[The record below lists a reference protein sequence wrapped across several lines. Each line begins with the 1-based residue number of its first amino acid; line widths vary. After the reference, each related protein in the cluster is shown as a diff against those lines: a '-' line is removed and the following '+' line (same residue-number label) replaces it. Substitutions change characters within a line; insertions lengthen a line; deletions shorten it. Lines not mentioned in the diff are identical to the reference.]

1 MVYNRLNLS
10 WILLEPCPPELAI
23 EHFMK
28 ARRTSGFEIHSDSTG
43 GALPTRAAPGLYPE
57 VLKKLPTGVLL
68 LRLEDPADAR
78 TFRVVDA
85 NQAAAEIIRLSDRMV
100 LGKTFADFPGILE
113 TSIPGQ
119 LLAALRSGENC
130 NLGELAF
137 GDSPEEKRVYSVQ
150 VFPLS
155 QDFLGVAIEEVTAR
169 VHSERTLRE
178 SEERFRLVV
187 EGVREYAIFQL
198 DREGNVASW
207 NAGAQR
213 LKGYEASE
221 IIGKHFSIFYPQEA
235 LLNDE
240 PRLILAR
247 AVRHGQSEAEGWRVR
262 KDGSRFWANVVITA
276 LRDSNGQLLGFAK
289 LTRDTTENREKAE
302 ALTKAKELLE
312 LRVEQR
318 TAVLTRV
325 NHELRTEIAE
335 RQRAEQQL
343 TNSRD
348 ELRALA
354 ARLQKVREEERTYIA
369 REIHDELGQVCT
381 AIKMD
386 LAIIGNKLTNRQSQ
400 IRGKVESAMQLV
412 DGMIVTLRRIASE
425 LRPTTLDDLGLQA
438 ALESHA
444 QEFESRTGIHCSVA
458 LPPEPLMLDKDR
470 STAIFR
476 IFQESLTNVARHAHA
491 TSVEARFLHERDR
504 LIFQIIDNGT
514 GFDPETAKA
523 GKSLGLI
530 GMQERALLLGG
541 EFKTV
546 GKPGTGTTVTLSLPL
561 RPPPPTDKTTP

>member
-1 MVYNRLNLS
+1 
-10 WILLEPCPPELAI
+10 
-23 EHFMK
+23 MK
-28 ARRTSGFEIHSDSTG
+28 ARRTPGFEIQPDATG
-43 GALPTRAAPGLYPE
+43 GALPSRPAPGLYSE
-57 VLKKLPTGVLL
+57 VLEKLPTGVLIL
-68 LRLEDPADAR
+68 LLDDPADAR

-85 NQAAAEIIRLSDRMV
+85 NPAAVEIVRLSHRMLV
-100 LGKTFADFPGILE
+100 GKTLADFPTILE
-113 TSIPGQ
+113 TPIPGQ

-130 NLGELAF
+130 NLGEVAF
-137 GDSPEEKRVYSVQ
+137 GDSPEEKRVYSVRI
-150 VFPLS
+150 FPLS
-155 QDFLGVAIEEVTAR
+155 QNFLGVAIEEITDR
-169 VHSERTLRE
+169 VLSERTLRE
-178 SEERFRLVV
+178 SEERFRLLV

-198 DREGNVASW
+198 DTEGNVASW

-213 LKGYEASE
+213 LKGYESSE
-221 IIGKHFSIFYPQEA
+221 IIGKHFSAFYPQEA

-240 PRLILAR
+240 PRMILAR
-247 AVRHGQSEAEGWRVR
+247 AVRHGQSEGEGWRVR
-262 KDGSRFWANVVITA
+262 KDGSRFWANVVVTA
-276 LRDSNGQLLGFAK
+276 LRDSTGRLLGFAK
-289 LTRDTTENREKAE
+289 LTRDTTETRERAE

-325 NHELRTEIAE
+325 NNELRSEIAE
-335 RQRAEQQL
+335 RHRAEQQL

-369 REIHDELGQVCT
+369 REIHDELGQVST

-400 IRGKVESAMQLV
+400 LRSKVGSARQLV

-444 QEFESRTGIHCSVA
+444 QEFESRTGIRCSVA

-491 TSVEARFLHERDR
+491 TSVEARFWHERDR
-504 LIFQIIDNGT
+504 LIFQIVDNGT
-514 GFDPETAKA
+514 GFDPEAAKA
-523 GKSLGLI
+523 RKSLGLI

-541 EFKTV
+541 EFKTE
-546 GKPGTGTTVTLSLPL
+546 GKPGAGTTVTLTLPL
-561 RPPPPTDKTTP
+561 RPLSPPEKTTP